1 MNQSFSQ
8 VSCAA
13 VPDAARLHRLHD
25 AAHGLAHRM
34 RDEAIDD
41 FWRGA
46 DTVAAASLDVAQR
59 SAVRFAYRLARHL
72 RRRDLASPAP

>member
-1 MNQSFSQ
+1 MNQPLSH
-8 VSCAA
+8 VSCST
-13 VPDAARLHRLHD
+13 VPDADRLHRLHD
-25 AAHGLAHRM
+25 AARCLAHRR

-72 RRRDLASPAP
+72 RRRDLPSPTP